1 MTPPF
6 LSSATIHRLGSV
18 PVQSESDVVKVRNIG
33 SLLAQEMEFDKTTC
47 IRIGTTVSELSR
59 NMIEHARGGEVVFS
73 IAHRIENSC
82 GIIIVFKDKGEGIE
96 DLDLIQSGN
105 FVSKKGMGV
114 GLSGSQR
121 LMDDFDIQT
130 IRGKG
135 TTISAVKWLPR
146 YSKELDKK
154 RIAEIQKKIRQFIA
168 RESSSMVDTINIQEH
183 ELQFLLRKLQ
193 ERNDEIETINQELEE
208 TNRGVVALNRELED
222 RTSAIEKAKLE
233 AEQANRAKSEFLAN
247 MSHEIRT
254 PMNAILG
261 FTEIL
266 ESKITDKT
274 YLRYLSAISSSGKA
288 LLNIINDILD
298 LSKIEAGKME
308 LQFVPVN
315 LFSLL
320 REVVQIFNHKTAEK
334 NISLILDV
342 EPSIPK
348 VVYLDDVRFRQILFN
363 LVGNAVKFTDNGYVQ
378 LSVAM
383 EEINP
388 ENQTVNLVVKVHD
401 TGIGIP
407 EEQIE
412 KIFEAFEQQKNQ
424 NLNKYGGTG
433 LGLTITSR
441 LVKMMGGKISV
452 TSTPGEGS
460 CFTVLLENIEIG
472 SLVETDEKVNET
484 NISEIVFEPAK
495 VLIADDIP
503 HNREVIMSFLKNF
516 EFEIYAA
523 TNGKEAVKMAERFKP
538 DLILMD
544 LKMPLMDGYE
554 ATSII
559 KSDENLKKIPIIA
572 FTASA
577 TKEEKE
583 KILAAGFDH
592 FLRKPIAQKDLTAE
606 LMLYLRYKR
615 KAVAIASEPISSGEE
630 LLDEDFVAR
639 LPELLELLNGKFR
652 TKWEAVRTTFV
663 LGEIT
668 SFAREIRKVGKEYHV
683 AQLTE
688 WSEML
693 EEQALNFDM
702 ETLPGTLK
710 QYDKI
715 VAWLGNLLK
724 T

>member
-1 MTPPF
+1 MPPF
-6 LSSATIHRLGSV
+6 LSSAAIHRLGSV
-18 PVQSESDVVKVRNIG
+18 PVHSESDVVKVRNIG

-73 IAHRIENSC
+73 IARRNENSC
-82 GIIIVFKDKGEGIE
+82 GIVVVFKDKGEGIE

-105 FVSKKGMGV
+105 FISKKGMGV

-121 LMDDFDIQT
+121 LMDDFDIHSV
-130 IRGKG
+130 RGKG

-146 YSKELDKK
+146 NSKELDKE
-154 RIAEIQKKIRQFIA
+154 RGLEIQKKFRQFIA

-193 ERNDEIETINQELEE
+193 ERNEEIETINQELEE
-208 TNRGVVALNRELED
+208 TNKGVVALNRELED
-222 RTSAIEKAKLE
+222 RTIAIEKAKLE

-320 REVVQIFNHKTAEK
+320 REVVQIFNHKTSEK

-342 EPSIPK
+342 EPTIPK

-378 LSVAM
+378 LSVTM
-383 EEINP
+383 EEINS

-472 SLVETDEKVNET
+472 SLVETDEKVSET

-606 LMLYLRYKR
+606 LMQYLRYKR

-688 WSEML
+688 WSEIL
-693 EEQALNFDM
+693 EDQALSFDM

-710 QYDKI
+710 QFDKI
-715 VAWLGNLLK
+715 VVWLGNLLK
-724 T
+724 K

>member
-1 MTPPF
+1 M
-6 LSSATIHRLGSV
+6 
-18 PVQSESDVVKVRNIG
+18 
-33 SLLAQEMEFDKTTC
+33 
-47 IRIGTTVSELSR
+47 
-59 NMIEHARGGEVVFS
+59 
-73 IAHRIENSC
+73 
-82 GIIIVFKDKGEGIE
+82 
-96 DLDLIQSGN
+96 
-105 FVSKKGMGV
+105 
-114 GLSGSQR
+114 
-121 LMDDFDIQT
+121 
-130 IRGKG
+130 
-135 TTISAVKWLPR
+135 
-146 YSKELDKK
+146 
-154 RIAEIQKKIRQFIA
+154 
-168 RESSSMVDTINIQEH
+168 
-183 ELQFLLRKLQ
+183 
-193 ERNDEIETINQELEE
+193 
-208 TNRGVVALNRELED
+208 ALNRELED
-222 RTSAIEKAKLE
+222 RTIAIEKAKLE

-320 REVVQIFNHKTAEK
+320 REVVQIFNHKTSEK

-342 EPSIPK
+342 EPTIPK

-378 LSVAM
+378 LSVTM
-383 EEINP
+383 EEINS

-412 KIFEAFEQQKNQ
+412 KIFEAFEQQKKQ

-433 LGLTITSR
+433 LVLTITSR

-472 SLVETDEKVNET
+472 SLVETDEKVSET

-583 KILAAGFDH
+583 KILAAGSTIFCGN
-592 FLRKPIAQKDLTAE
+592 P
-606 LMLYLRYKR
+606 
-615 KAVAIASEPISSGEE
+615 S
-630 LLDEDFVAR
+630 
-639 LPELLELLNGKFR
+639 
-652 TKWEAVRTTFV
+652 
-663 LGEIT
+663 
-668 SFAREIRKVGKEYHV
+668 
-683 AQLTE
+683 
-688 WSEML
+688 
-693 EEQALNFDM
+693 
-702 ETLPGTLK
+702 LK
-710 QYDKI
+710 KI
-715 VAWLGNLLK
+715 
-724 T
+724 

>member
-1 MTPPF
+1 
-6 LSSATIHRLGSV
+6 
-18 PVQSESDVVKVRNIG
+18 
-33 SLLAQEMEFDKTTC
+33 
-47 IRIGTTVSELSR
+47 
-59 NMIEHARGGEVVFS
+59 
-73 IAHRIENSC
+73 
-82 GIIIVFKDKGEGIE
+82 
-96 DLDLIQSGN
+96 
-105 FVSKKGMGV
+105 
-114 GLSGSQR
+114 
-121 LMDDFDIQT
+121 
-130 IRGKG
+130 
-135 TTISAVKWLPR
+135 
-146 YSKELDKK
+146 
-154 RIAEIQKKIRQFIA
+154 
-168 RESSSMVDTINIQEH
+168 
-183 ELQFLLRKLQ
+183 
-193 ERNDEIETINQELEE
+193 
-208 TNRGVVALNRELED
+208 VVALNRELED
-222 RTSAIEKAKLE
+222 RTIAIEKAKLE

-320 REVVQIFNHKTAEK
+320 REVVQIFNHKTSEK

-342 EPSIPK
+342 EPTIPK

-378 LSVAM
+378 LSVTM
-383 EEINP
+383 EEINS

-412 KIFEAFEQQKNQ
+412 KIFEAFEQQKKQ

-433 LGLTITSR
+433 LVLTITSR

-472 SLVETDEKVNET
+472 SLVETDEKVSET

-583 KILAAGFDH
+583 KILAAGSTIFCGN
-592 FLRKPIAQKDLTAE
+592 P
-606 LMLYLRYKR
+606 
-615 KAVAIASEPISSGEE
+615 S
-630 LLDEDFVAR
+630 
-639 LPELLELLNGKFR
+639 
-652 TKWEAVRTTFV
+652 
-663 LGEIT
+663 
-668 SFAREIRKVGKEYHV
+668 
-683 AQLTE
+683 
-688 WSEML
+688 
-693 EEQALNFDM
+693 
-702 ETLPGTLK
+702 LK
-710 QYDKI
+710 KI
-715 VAWLGNLLK
+715 
-724 T
+724 

>member
-1 MTPPF
+1 MPPF
-6 LSSATIHRLGSV
+6 LSSAAIHRLGSV
-18 PVQSESDVVKVRNIG
+18 PVHSESDVVKVRNIG

-73 IAHRIENSC
+73 IARRNENSC
-82 GIIIVFKDKGEGIE
+82 GIVVVFKDKGEGIE

-105 FVSKKGMGV
+105 FISKKGMGV

-121 LMDDFDIQT
+121 LMDDFDIHSV
-130 IRGKG
+130 RGKG

-146 YSKELDKK
+146 NSKELDKE
-154 RIAEIQKKIRQFIA
+154 RGLEIQKKFRQFIA

-193 ERNDEIETINQELEE
+193 ERNEEIETINQELEE
-208 TNRGVVALNRELED
+208 TNKGVVALNRELED
-222 RTSAIEKAKLE
+222 RTIAIEKAKLE

-320 REVVQIFNHKTAEK
+320 REVVQIFNHKTSEK

-342 EPSIPK
+342 EPTIPK

-378 LSVAM
+378 LSVTM
-383 EEINP
+383 EEINS

-559 KSDENLKKIPIIA
+559 KSDQNLKKIPIIA

-606 LMLYLRYKR
+606 LMQYLRYKR

-693 EEQALNFDM
+693 EDQALSFDM

-710 QYDKI
+710 QFDKI
-715 VAWLGNLLK
+715 VVWLGNLLK
-724 T
+724 K

>member
-1 MTPPF
+1 MPPF
-6 LSSATIHRLGSV
+6 LSSAAIHRLGSV
-18 PVQSESDVVKVRNIG
+18 PVHSESDVVKVRNIG

-73 IAHRIENSC
+73 IARRNENSC
-82 GIIIVFKDKGEGIE
+82 GIVVVFKDKGEGIE

-105 FVSKKGMGV
+105 FISKKGMGV

-121 LMDDFDIQT
+121 LMDDFDIHSV
-130 IRGKG
+130 RGKG

-146 YSKELDKK
+146 NSKELDKE
-154 RIAEIQKKIRQFIA
+154 RGLEIQKKFRQFIA

-193 ERNDEIETINQELEE
+193 ERNEEIETINQELEE
-208 TNRGVVALNRELED
+208 TNKGVVALNRELED
-222 RTSAIEKAKLE
+222 RTIAIEKAKLE

-320 REVVQIFNHKTAEK
+320 REVVQIFNHKTSEK

-342 EPSIPK
+342 EPTIPK

-378 LSVAM
+378 LSVTM
-383 EEINP
+383 EEINS

-523 TNGKEAVKMAERFKP
+523 TNGKEAVKTAERFKP

-554 ATSII
+554 ATAII
-559 KSDENLKKIPIIA
+559 KSDQNLKKIPIIA

-606 LMLYLRYKR
+606 LMQYLRYKR

-693 EEQALNFDM
+693 EDQALSFDM

-710 QYDKI
+710 QFDKI
-715 VAWLGNLLK
+715 VVWLGNLLK
-724 T
+724 K

>member
-1 MTPPF
+1 MPPF
-6 LSSATIHRLGSV
+6 LLSATIHRLGSV
-18 PVQSESDVVKVRNIG
+18 PVQTESDVVKVRNIG

-59 NMIEHARGGEVVFS
+59 NMIEHARGGEVIFS
-73 IAHRIENSC
+73 IAQRNDNSS
-82 GIIIVFKDKGEGIE
+82 GIVLVFKDKGEGIE
-96 DLDLIQSGN
+96 DIELIQNGN
-105 FVSKKGMGV
+105 FVSKNGMGV
-114 GLSGSQR
+114 GLIGSQR
-121 LMDDFDIQT
+121 LMDDFDIHS

-135 TTISAVKWLPR
+135 TTISAVKWLHR

-154 RIAEIQKKIRQFIA
+154 RIPDIQKKFRQFIA

-183 ELQFLLRKLQ
+183 ELQFLLKKLQ
-193 ERNDEIETINQELEE
+193 ERNDEIETINHELEE

-222 RTSAIEKAKLE
+222 RTIAIEKAKLE
-233 AEQANRAKSEFLAN
+233 AEQANKAKSEFLAN

-320 REVVQIFNHKTAEK
+320 NEVVQIFNHKTSEK

-342 EPSIPK
+342 DPAIPK
-348 VVYLDDVRFRQILFN
+348 VVLLDDVRVRQILFN
-363 LVGNAVKFTDNGYVQ
+363 LVGNAVKFTDNGYVR
-378 LSVAM
+378 LSVTV
-383 EEINP
+383 EESNP
-388 ENQTVNLVVKVHD
+388 ENQTVNLLLKVCD

-460 CFTVLLENIEIG
+460 CFIVLLDNIEIG
-472 SLVETDEKVNET
+472 SLVETEEKVSES

-495 VLIADDIP
+495 ILIADDIP
-503 HNREVIMSFLKNF
+503 NNREVIMSFLKNF
-516 EFEIYAA
+516 DFDIYAA
-523 TNGKEAVKMAERFKP
+523 TNGKEAIKMAGKFKP

-554 ATSII
+554 ATSTI
-559 KSDENLKKIPIIA
+559 KSDETLKNIPIIA

-577 TKEEKE
+577 TKEEKD

-606 LMLYLRYKR
+606 LMHYLKYK
-615 KAVAIASEPISSGEE
+615 KPKESVPENFLTGQEM
-630 LLDEDFVAR
+630 LDENLTLR
-639 LPELLELLNGKFR
+639 LPELMELLNGKFR
-652 TKWEAVRTTFV
+652 TKWESVRTTFV

-668 SFAREIRKVGKEYHV
+668 SFAKEIQKIGKEYQV

-702 ETLPGTLK
+702 ENLPGTLK
-710 QYDKI
+710 QYDKM
-715 VAWLGNLLK
+715 VARLGNFLK
-724 T
+724 R